1 MTEIP
6 PDLPPARRSEA
17 STLRRAPVLMKQTIP
32 SFSDRQLQHIGDY
45 GCFLTAK
52 LASGPV
58 DGPFPCVTADPMR
71 EKKKNCL
78 GERHVFHFLTLA
90 ALSSEGL
97 SPSHH

>member
-17 STLRRAPVLMKQTIP
+17 STSRRAPVLMKQTIP

-58 DGPFPCVTADPMR
+58 DGPFPCMTADPMR
-71 EKKKNCL
+71 KKKKKLPWRKACVPFPDL
-78 GERHVFHFLTLA
+78 G
-90 ALSSEGL
+90 
-97 SPSHH
+97 SPKL

>member
-17 STLRRAPVLMKQTIP
+17 STSKRAPVLMKQTIP
-32 SFSDRQLQHIGDY
+32 SFSDRQLQHI
-45 GCFLTAK
+45 AK

-71 EKKKNCL
+71 EKKKKLPWRKACVPFPDL
-78 GERHVFHFLTLA
+78 G
-90 ALSSEGL
+90 
-97 SPSHH
+97 SPKL